1 MDAVGLEILERELA
15 ADRKVLADAACKVG
29 QRAGETHAGH
39 LEACAYEVAR
49 FYTLFERMLENIC
62 TAFENHFEHHGDW
75 HEKLLARLTLDLPG
89 LRPPFVPETLLA
101 ELRELKR
108 FRHLIRHAYDLN
120 LREDRLRELATIV
133 DKVSSAMP
141 ELCNTFLRAVKHEQ
155 NW

>member
-1 MDAVGLEILERELA
+1 MDAVGLEILERELT
-15 ADRKVLADAACKVG
+15 ADRKVLADAACKAEL
-29 QRAGETHAGH
+29 RAGETQDGH
-39 LEACAYEVAR
+39 LEACAYEMAR
-49 FYTLFERMLENIC
+49 FYTVFERMLENIC

-75 HEKLLARLTLDLPG
+75 HEKLLVRLTLDLPG
-89 LRPPFVPETLLA
+89 LRPQFVPESLLA

-133 DKVSSAMP
+133 DKVNSATP
-141 ELCNTFLRAVKHEQ
+141 GFCKTFVRAVKHEQ